1 MHFLS
6 FWVHSILYSTLLNSP
21 LLYYPLLYSTRL
33 HQRLLRNAVK
43 MKKLIQ
49 LLFALHIHTTSGN
62 MIMLAAIIQ
71 PYFTALASRSE
82 NLDVNFKLIKFDVPS
97 YIFKIFKLSTIT

>member
-1 MHFLS
+1 
-6 FWVHSILYSTLLNSP
+6 
-21 LLYYPLLYSTRL
+21 
-33 HQRLLRNAVK
+33 